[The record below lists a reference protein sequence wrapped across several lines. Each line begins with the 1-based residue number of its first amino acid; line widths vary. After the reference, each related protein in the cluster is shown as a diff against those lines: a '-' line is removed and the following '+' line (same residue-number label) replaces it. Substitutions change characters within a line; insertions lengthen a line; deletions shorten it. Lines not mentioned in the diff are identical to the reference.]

1 MAHVFRRTTRREKY
15 AKSFARGGTTPL
27 LPIAAWAAIGVS
39 LVAGVGAWKL
49 TVSNYAADVQTIC
62 KAEHES
68 GFAIEKETS
77 RVTEWVRAHLTT
89 PEGNELFSDVAN
101 AQVIDRAGKLRR
113 ETSAQRIRDCP
124 IIDAYE
130 RLAAMNAYRADLQKI
145 CSTLTF
151 PDLEEQDDDARLARL
166 RDLVDAQAKSPRT
179 RELIEPLRRAAA
191 GARGRL
197 LRSAAAEVDI
207 YRCDVA
213 KAFESPPPEAA
224 GPPSTP
230 TSTTVSR

>member
-1 MAHVFRRTTRREKY
+1 MAHVFRRAASQKK
-15 AKSFARGGTTPL
+15 AKSFAPMGTTPL
-27 LPIAAWAAIGVS
+27 LPIAGWAAIGAS

-68 GFAIEKETS
+68 GFAIEKEMS
-77 RVTEWVRAHLTT
+77 RVMEWVRAHLTT
-89 PEGNELFSDVAN
+89 PEGNKLFSDIAN

-113 ETSAQRIRDCP
+113 ESSAQRIAVCP
-124 IIDAYE
+124 MVDAYE

-145 CSTLTF
+145 CSTLTL
-151 PDLEEQDDDARLARL
+151 PDLEDQDDDTRLARL
-166 RDLVDAQAKSPRT
+166 QDLVDTQAKSPRT

-197 LRSAAAEVDI
+197 LRGAAADVDVHP
-207 YRCDVA
+207 CDVA
-213 KAFESPPPEAA
+213 KAFECPPPEA
-224 GPPSTP
+224 GLPSNP